1 MKRTILYICGI
12 ASLLGAVSC
21 QDFLTRDPK
30 LSQSTEITLSTYDG
44 LNDATFGAYSALA
57 STSWYG
63 QQWIVDAEMRS
74 GNGKKSDFKNS
85 GRCVTPYIWNYTET
99 GTSPMWSVCYQ
110 VVSRANNV
118 IDNLEGKESST
129 VTTQDLNNLKA
140 ECLFI
145 RALSY
150 FCNVLTM
157 VSHIHTV

>member
-74 GNGKKSDFKNS
+74 GNGKSLISRTPEGVWHLIS
-85 GRCVTPYIWNYTET
+85 GIIQRPVLLRCGQYAT
-99 GTSPMWSVCYQ
+99 
-110 VVSRANNV
+110 R
-118 IDNLEGKESST
+118 
-129 VTTQDLNNLKA
+129 
-140 ECLFI
+140 
-145 RALSY
+145 SY
-150 FCNVLTM
+150 RGQTM
-157 VSHIHTV
+157 